1 MRVVISGRGEEL
13 ENIYI
18 YIHSHASR
26 RNVRSDLLSD
36 QELLE
41 LGFTLLTLQD
51 IDGAADVWTVNQ
63 YLGQLNDVAEAV
75 QATTQSARPFGVF
88 GKEYCFS
95 GDTQRAEYEAPLR
108 SDEAALPAGAIGYHA
123 EQQRRKELGI
133 TNDVR
138 SKSELRNLVTC
149 ATTLGEHSLGIEAD
163 RAIVRDRG
171 TLYHV
176 ALPQLPCITN
186 GTVTS
191 FRSTTPEILPL
202 LPGTRRAS
210 IHL

>member
-88 GKEYCFS
+88 GKEYCRS
-95 GDTQRAEYEAPLR
+95 ASSARSTASAGTPSAQSTRLPCARTKRPCPLAP
-108 SDEAALPAGAIGYHA
+108 S
-123 EQQRRKELGI
+123 
-133 TNDVR
+133 
-138 SKSELRNLVTC
+138 
-149 ATTLGEHSLGIEAD
+149 ATTRSSNAGKSL
-163 RAIVRDRG
+163 
-171 TLYHV
+171 
-176 ALPQLPCITN
+176 ALQTM
-186 GTVTS
+186 
-191 FRSTTPEILPL
+191 
-202 LPGTRRAS
+202 
-210 IHL
+210 